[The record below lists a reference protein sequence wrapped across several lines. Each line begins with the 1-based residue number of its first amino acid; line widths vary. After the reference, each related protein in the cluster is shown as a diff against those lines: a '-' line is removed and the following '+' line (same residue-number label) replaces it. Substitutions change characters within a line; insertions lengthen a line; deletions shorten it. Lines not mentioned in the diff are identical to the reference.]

1 MSESEKTFIM
11 GKERFVSM
19 HKQLESENK
28 KQRKEKRKQRKNSRK
43 TGFYYSF
50 FTVVLVFC
58 LIQIG
63 YGAILNVGKIISYQ
77 GKIYT
82 LENLLKKTQARN
94 EDLKTEKKV
103 ITSDN
108 SLEGIARNNLKM
120 ASEDEVLII
129 INKKVEEPKKE
140 SKKWEFTW
148 FTKKEKPK
156 EEQPIGEIYIP
167 QEVIEE

>member
-1 MSESEKTFIM
+1 MAEQSESEK
-11 GKERFVSM
+11 
-19 HKQLESENK
+19 K
-28 KQRKEKRKQRKNSRK
+28 KQRKENRKKRRNSTK
-43 TGFYYSF
+43 TGFHYSF
-50 FTVVLVFC
+50 FTIVLIFC

-63 YGAILNVGKIISYQ
+63 YGAMLNIGKIISYQ
-77 GKIYT
+77 GKMLT
-82 LENLLKKTQARN
+82 LENLLKKAQARN

-103 ITSDN
+103 VTSDN

-140 SKKWEFTW
+140 KKKFEIKW
-148 FTKKEKPK
+148 FKKKEKQK
-156 EEQPIGEIYIP
+156 EEQPLGEIYIP

>member
-1 MSESEKTFIM
+1 MAEQSESEK
-11 GKERFVSM
+11 
-19 HKQLESENK
+19 K
-28 KQRKEKRKQRKNSRK
+28 KQRKENRKKRRNSTK
-43 TGFYYSF
+43 TGFHYSF
-50 FTVVLVFC
+50 FTIVLIFC

-63 YGAILNVGKIISYQ
+63 YGAMLNIGKIISYQ
-77 GKIYT
+77 GKMLT
-82 LENLLKKTQARN
+82 LENLLKKAQARN

-103 ITSDN
+103 VTSDN

-140 SKKWEFTW
+140 KKKFENKW
-148 FTKKEKPK
+148 FKKKEKQK
-156 EEQPIGEIYIP
+156 EEQPLGEIYIP